1 MTLVSTTLATE
12 GTLYSVDWLKVVV
25 YIDHDQHSLN
35 DGIRVDIRRSE
46 DGYDTEDQMQSF
58 RPIWVRGSYSSQL
71 KIKSLS
77 ESALQIEGNFY
88 KWLYGQNVTG
98 SPDLVSLVFDVV
110 KALAAQHATVMPTQE
125 QLEAIKQGL
134 FKVSIVDINKAL
146 LFQDKQEALRYLERL
161 KHNGSYP
168 YRKKDIENN
177 GVYFSKTSKR
187 WLLKYY
193 HKGTEVIVNRKH
205 QKHITAKLQALAD
218 LMIRCEMRLKWRQ
231 LSEWD
236 LLTGDKWDAA
246 TVIKLIDD
254 AHKKLRLPEPVALPD
269 MPSRY
274 VKFLSCVEAGTVV
287 DCYSTN
293 TISKMKADLIRE
305 YGIHVN

>member
-98 SPDLVSLVFDVV
+98 SPDLVALVFDVV
-110 KALAAQHATVMPTQE
+110 KALAAQHAAVMPTQE

-161 KHNGSYP
+161 KHNSSYP

-177 GVYFSKTSKR
+177 GVYFGKTSRR

-193 HKGTEVIVNRKH
+193 HKGTEVIVNHKH
-205 QKHITAKLQALAD
+205 QKHITAELQALAD
-218 LMIRCEMRLKWRQ
+218 LMIRCEMRLKWTQ

-254 AHKKLRLPEPVALPD
+254 AHKKVRLPEPVALPD

-305 YGIHVN
+305 YGIHLN

>member
-46 DGYDTEDQMQSF
+46 DGYNTEDQMQSF

-146 LFQDKQEALRYLERL
+146 LFQDKQEARRYLERL
-161 KHNGSYP
+161 KHNSSYP

-177 GVYFSKTSKR
+177 GVYFGKTSKR

-205 QKHITAKLQALAD
+205 QKHITVELQALAD

>member
-46 DGYDTEDQMQSF
+46 GGYDTEDQMQSF

-161 KHNGSYP
+161 KHNSSYP
-168 YRKKDIENN
+168 YHKKDIENN
-177 GVYFSKTSKR
+177 GVYFGKTSKR

-205 QKHITAKLQALAD
+205 QKHITAELQALAD

-246 TVIKLIDD
+246 TVIKLIDN

-274 VKFLSCVEAGTVV
+274 VKFVSCVKAGTVV
-287 DCYSTN
+287 DCYSPN

-305 YGIHVN
+305 YGIHLN